1 MITLKDYLDAY
12 PQLSTV
18 LAVSKTQSIENIETL
33 HTLGFNDFGENKA
46 QELKLKASIHPEYH
60 WHFIGHIQ
68 SNKIKEIVR
77 YANTIHSVES
87 LKHLEL
93 IEKEATKLNKLIN
106 IFIQV
111 NLTQETQKSGCHED
125 ELDSLCEFIKT
136 CPHLKLKGL
145 MVMGPSSAET
155 KETELTFKKA
165 QNLIKKTQKKH
176 PECTELSMGM
186 SQDFEIALKYGSSI
200 IRLGTRL
207 FGSRTR

>member
-18 LAVSKTQSIENIETL
+18 LAVSKTQSIENIEAL
-33 HTLGFNDFGENKA
+33 HTLGFSDFGENKA

-68 SNKIKEIVR
+68 SNKIKDIVR
-77 YANTIHSVES
+77 YSNTIHSVES
-87 LKHLEL
+87 IKHIEL
-93 IEKEATKLNKLIN
+93 IEKEALKHQKNIE

-111 NLTQETQKSGCHED
+111 NLTQESQKSGCHEED
-125 ELDSLCEFIKT
+125 LDSLCRFVKT

-145 MVMGPSSAET
+145 MVMGPSSAD
-155 KETELTFKKA
+155 KYETETTFKKA
-165 QNLIKKTQKKH
+165 QTLIKYIQKEH
-176 PECTELSMGM
+176 PECKELSMGM

-207 FGSRTR
+207 FGSRT